1 MLCDMPVESRAGA
14 SLAALRAHAGMSQQ
28 ALADRAGAPLSTVVG
43 VEQGAIEPPASL
55 VARFAAAIAAQL
67 REEGE

>member
-14 SLAALRAHAGMSQQ
+14 SLAALRARAGMSQQ

-55 VARFAAAIAAQL
+55 VARLAAAIAAQL

>member
-1 MLCDMPVESRAGA
+1 
-14 SLAALRAHAGMSQQ
+14 MSQQ

-55 VARFAAAIAAQL
+55 VARLAAAIAAQL